1 MLNLLQAEFYK
12 LMKKKFFIVIFLFSS
27 LSLFY
32 ALGMKFN
39 WKMVSVSAKDVSL
52 FIYLSFMW
60 KMQIM
65 FGIPLIYLSYT
76 ASNMF
81 SSEIING
88 QILLEITKVASR
100 RRLLIAKFLTMVL
113 GSLIYLISFFFCSII
128 FYLTFIWKSSYGVK
142 NLLYPLELGKNLAL
156 TSLCDLF
163 FIIALI
169 AVAMIFSISKPAFT
183 SAILTFTI
191 YIVLKLLSYI
201 DTINFLLP
209 GYFSLVN
216 NAEINFF
223 TISCQLMIC
232 STILFLCL
240 KIAIIRFNKK
250 NF

>member
-12 LMKKKFFIVIFLFSS
+12 LMKKKFFVVIFLFSS

-32 ALGMKFN
+32 ALGMTFN
-39 WKMVSVSAKDVSL
+39 WKMVSVSAKDLSL
-52 FIYLSFMW
+52 FLYLSFMW
-60 KMQIM
+60 KMQMMI
-65 FGIPLIYLSYT
+65 GIPLIYLIYT

-100 RRLLIAKFLTMVL
+100 KKLLIAKFLTMVL
-113 GSLIYLISFFFCSII
+113 GSLIYLISVFFCSII

-142 NLLYPLELGKNLAL
+142 NLLYPLEFGKTLTL

-163 FIIALI
+163 FIIILI
-169 AVAMIFSISKPAFT
+169 AIATIFSISKPAFT
-183 SAILTFTI
+183 STIITFTI
-191 YIVLKLLSYI
+191 FLVLKLLAYV
-201 DTINFLLP
+201 DTISFLLP
-209 GYFSLVN
+209 GYFNLVN
-216 NAEINFF
+216 NAKINFF
-223 TISCQLMIC
+223 TISYQLIMYIA
-232 STILFLCL
+232 ILFLCL